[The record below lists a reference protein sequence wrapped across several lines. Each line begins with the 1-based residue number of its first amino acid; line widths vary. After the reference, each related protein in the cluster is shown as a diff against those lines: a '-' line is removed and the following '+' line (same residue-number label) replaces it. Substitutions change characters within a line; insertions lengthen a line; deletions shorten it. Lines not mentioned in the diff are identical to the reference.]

1 MSENQITGYD
11 ITVSCNEYDIQNLK
25 KQLSE
30 WCKKWVFQRE
40 RGEETGFE
48 HFQCRVHLMKKK
60 RFAEVKKLV
69 ASGVLIKGNW
79 SPTSATVHEGANFN
93 YVMKADT
100 RIEGPWTDQEFTE
113 PMPLT
118 RQLKKFMKDQFYP
131 WQEQV
136 MRMCNELDDRTIKLI
151 YDVHGNAG
159 KSIFSEYLEYK
170 EMAFE
175 LPPLRS
181 MQDIMAVCM
190 CVPVSKVYIVDMPK
204 AMKKDKLAELYSG
217 LECLKN
223 GKMYDIRYSYKRRR
237 IDRPQIIV
245 FTNMLPNWDLM
256 VVDRWEVWEM
266 DPNKTLRKYTI
277 PHNSGDGPSNI
288 RYASGAT
295 ETTL

>member
-1 MSENQITGYD
+1 MSENAIIGYD
-11 ITVSCNEYDIQNLK
+11 ITVSCADYDTTTLK
-25 KQLSE
+25 KELSQ
-30 WCKKWVFQRE
+30 WCKKWTFQRE
-40 RGEETGFE
+40 RGENTGFE
-48 HFQCRVHLMKKK
+48 HFQCRVHLILKK
-60 RFAEVKKLV
+60 RFGEVKKLV
-69 ASGVLIKGNW
+69 ANGSLIKGNW
-79 SPTSATVHEGANFN
+79 SPTSANVHVGCNFN

-100 RIEGPWTDQEFTE
+100 RIDGPWTDVEYRE
-113 PMPLT
+113 PPPMT
-118 RQLKKFMKDQFYP
+118 RQLLKFMKDPFYP
-131 WQEQV
+131 WQAQV
-136 MRMCNELDDRTIKLI
+136 LAMCNENDDRTIKLI

-159 KSIFSEYLEYK
+159 KSIFAEYLEYNQ
-170 EMAFE
+170 MAFE

-190 CVPVSKVYIVDMPK
+190 CVPAYKVYLVDMPK

-223 GKMYDIRYSYKRRR
+223 GKMYDIRYSYKCRR

-245 FTNMLPNWDLM
+245 FTNMLPNFDLM
-256 VVDRWEVWEM
+256 VKDRWEVWEM
-266 DPNKTLRKYTI
+266 DAFKALRKYVI